1 MSIAGNVQIE
11 YLIRLLVAGACG
23 VAIGIERQY
32 RMKNAGVRTHFLVAI
47 AAALMMVISK
57 YGFYD
62 VLAQGVGM
70 SCDASRVAA
79 GIITGIGILGGG
91 IIFISKQGLVS
102 GMTTAAGIWVTL
114 GIGMAIGA
122 GMYPVGIECTVITIV
137 MQCVFHMNRSVFKE
151 TKHGQIVF
159 ETNNTTEDIQA
170 VLNELRENKIEVAR
184 VKFEIIDKKSVKVHC
199 SIIIPP
205 LYRTEDILALL
216 TKIDHLESLDF

>member
-1 MSIAGNVQIE
+1 MNIIDNVQMV
-11 YLIRLLVAGACG
+11 YLTRLLVAGACG

-47 AAALMMVISK
+47 AAALMMLISK

-70 SCDASRVAA
+70 TCDASRIAA

-122 GMYPVGIECTVITIV
+122 GMYQIGLECTVITIV
-137 MQCVFHMNRSVFKE
+137 MQCIFHMNRSIFKE
-151 TKHGQIVF
+151 TRHGQIVF
-159 ETNNTTEDIQA
+159 EADNTPEAIRKVTDQ
-170 VLNELRENKIEVAR
+170 LKENKIEVAR
-184 VKFEIIDKKSVKVHC
+184 IKLEIIDKKHVTVHC

-205 LYRTEDILALL
+205 MYGPEDIISLMNR
-216 TKIDHLESLDF
+216 IDNLESIDF